1 MLDHDRLFK
10 ELLSTFFLDFL
21 ALFAP
26 SLAREVESQSV
37 EFLEKELYTDV
48 VAGERHE
55 VDLLVK
61 LRRRGQDSFVL
72 VHVESQAAA
81 AAEFGRRMFRYFAR
95 IEARHGLPVYPVAL
109 FSYEHPRRREPSAYR
124 VRLPGLD
131 VLRFRFLAIQLNR
144 LSWQVFL
151 RHPNPVAA
159 ALMSRMRIRLGERP
173 RVKLE
178 CLRMLATLR
187 LDPARTRLISG
198 FLDTYLRLT
207 AGEQRLFASEL
218 ESVPDEEKGNVME
231 IVTSWM
237 EEGIQKGLAQGLEQ
251 GLEKGRQEGTA
262 RTLLRQLDRRCGPL
276 PSALS
281 ARIGALPVD
290 SLDRLAEELLGFSTL
305 ADLERWL
312 ANERR

>member
-1 MLDHDRLFK
+1 MVDHDRLFK

-26 SLAREVESQSV
+26 SLAREVEPQSV

-72 VHVESQAAA
+72 VHVENQAGA

-95 IEARHGLPVYPVAL
+95 IEARHGLPVFPVAL
-109 FSYEHPRRREPSAYR
+109 FSYELPRRREPSAYR
-124 VRLPGLD
+124 IRLPGLD
-131 VLRFRFLAIQLNR
+131 VLRFRFLAVQLNR
-144 LSWQVFL
+144 LSWRVFL

-178 CLRMLATLR
+178 CLRMLATLH

-218 ESVPDEEKGNVME
+218 ESVPDREKGDVME

-237 EEGIQKGLAQGLEQ
+237 EEGIEK

-262 RTLLRQLDRRCGPL
+262 RTLLRQLDRRCGLL
-276 PSALS
+276 PSELI
-281 ARIGALPVD
+281 ARVGGLPVD
-290 SLDRLAEELLGFSTL
+290 ALDRLAEALLGFSTL

-312 ANERR
+312 ANEPR

>member
-1 MLDHDRLFK
+1 MVDHDRLFK
-10 ELLSTFFLDFL
+10 ELLTTFFLDFL

-26 SLAREVESQSV
+26 ELSQDVDPASV

-61 LRRRGQDSFVL
+61 LRRRGHDSCVL
-72 VHVESQAAA
+72 VHVENQAPAAA
-81 AAEFGRRMFRYFAR
+81 VFGRRMFRYFAR

-109 FSYEHPRRREPSAYR
+109 FSYELSRRPEPSAFR

-131 VLRFRFLAIQLNR
+131 VLRFRFQVVQLNR
-144 LSWQVFL
+144 LSWRAFF

-159 ALMSRMRIRLGERP
+159 AFMSRMRIRVDERP
-173 RVKLE
+173 PVKLE

-187 LDPARTRLISG
+187 LDPARVRLVSG

-207 AGEQRLFASEL
+207 AREQRLFESEL
-218 ESVPDEEKGNVME
+218 ESVPDHEKGNVME

-237 EEGIQKGLAQGLEQ
+237 EEGI
-251 GLEKGRQEGTA
+251 EKGRAQGIAQGREIERRESTA
-262 RTLLRQLDRRCGPL
+262 RMLRQVARRCGPL
-276 PSALS
+276 PAELI
-281 ARIGALPVD
+281 ARVSKLPVD
-290 SLDRLAEELLGFSTL
+290 ALDRLAEQLLDFSSL
-305 ADLERWL
+305 ADFERWL
-312 ANERR
+312 ANERG